1 MTLRTVAKNRST
13 RSTLRNWGDL
23 IGDRPMAAN
32 PDEPRPRPFT
42 EWVASEPLA
51 LMFGIVAI
59 PVLAISLGICIA
71 IVTKHLPLDFRHIKA
86 QRTAGPLSTSAAG
99 SGVLAR
105 ASAPLPP
112 RAWSPGAIPV

>member
-1 MTLRTVAKNRST
+1 VLVIDIRKLLPVVVADDETRGCFFNGPRREAASGQAVMTLRTVAKNRST

-23 IGDRPMAAN
+23 IGDRPMDAN

-59 PVLAISLGICIA
+59 PMIAIAFGVCIA
-71 IVTKHLPLDFRHIKA
+71 ILANAFR
-86 QRTAGPLSTSAAG
+86 
-99 SGVLAR
+99 
-105 ASAPLPP
+105 
-112 RAWSPGAIPV
+112 